1 MIVNQLAIYTQN
13 DKGNVH
19 NILRILGEHKIN
31 ILSLFLADT
40 EDFGIL
46 RLVTEDNKKA
56 QDVLTQEGYMTV
68 LTDLLSITVKNE
80 PGDLEK
86 ILKKLADNQINIEYF
101 QRFDHN
107 ETDKINQSE
116 CSQNGDSAFFAAK
129 FQVKRKHNC

>member
-86 ILKKLADNQINIEYF
+86 ILKNKSIRFNLLDNDEDMMVLNSRMQ
-101 QRFDHN
+101 
-107 ETDKINQSE
+107 
-116 CSQNGDSAFFAAK
+116 
-129 FQVKRKHNC
+129 

>member
-40 EDFGIL
+40 DDFGIL

-86 ILKKLADNQINIEYF
+86 ILKKLADNQINIEYMYSYTK
-101 QRFDHN
+101 DGN
-107 ETDKINQSE
+107 TNILIKTDDLETTENSLK
-116 CSQNGDSAFFAAK
+116 
-129 FQVKRKHNC
+129 

>member
-56 QDVLTQEGYMTV
+56 QDVLIQEGYMTV

-86 ILKKLADNQINIEYF
+86 ILKKLADNQINIEYMYSYTK
-101 QRFDHN
+101 DGN
-107 ETDKINQSE
+107 SA
-116 CSQNGDSAFFAAK
+116 NG
-129 FQVKRKHNC
+129 

>member
-13 DKGNVH
+13 DKGNVN

-56 QDVLTQEGYMTV
+56 QDVLIQEGYMTA

-86 ILKKLADNQINIEYF
+86 ILKKLADNQINIEYMYSYTK
-101 QRFDHN
+101 DGKTN
-107 ETDKINQSE
+107 ILIKTDDLETTENALK
-116 CSQNGDSAFFAAK
+116 
-129 FQVKRKHNC
+129 

>member
-56 QDVLTQEGYMTV
+56 QDVLVPAKEG
-68 LTDLLSITVKNE
+68 S
-80 PGDLEK
+80 
-86 ILKKLADNQINIEYF
+86 F
-101 QRFDHN
+101 
-107 ETDKINQSE
+107 
-116 CSQNGDSAFFAAK
+116 
-129 FQVKRKHNC
+129 VKRIVSLFKENFSKKSYRGFALIRDIFLIKDNRVASLIQERISKKDSRVFRIK